1 MSDASAVISLSAAL
15 VAGAAGSV
23 HCVAMC
29 GGLAGALSLRTSHGN
44 WRRTT
49 RDCGLHHL
57 GRLSGY
63 AAAGAL
69 FGSLGVLLQSI
80 LNLPL
85 LIVAIRVAAALL
97 LVLVAVRILV
107 GWNTLAA
114 LERLGGRFWRLLQ
127 PLMRHAVG
135 ARSEAGNLLLGF
147 LWGWLP
153 CGLVYSMLL
162 FAALSGDSL
171 RGAAIMLAFGIG
183 TLPAMLGTSV
193 LASQAS
199 QLTRWRG
206 TRRAIGAL
214 LLVFGVWLGWAALA
228 STEHLGHV
236 HL

>member
-1 MSDASAVISLSAAL
+1 MSDASALISLSAAL

-29 GGLAGALSLRTSHGN
+29 GGLAGALSLRNSNGT
-44 WRRTT
+44 WRRTMQDST
-49 RDCGLHHL
+49 LHHV

-69 FGSLGVLLQSI
+69 FGSLGVVLQSV
-80 LNLPL
+80 LNHPL

-97 LVLVAVRILV
+97 LVLVAVRVLV
-107 GWNTLAA
+107 GWNTLAGI
-114 LERLGGRFWRLLQ
+114 ERLGGRFWRLIQ

-135 ARSEAGNLLLGF
+135 TRSGAGNLLLGF

-162 FAALSGDSL
+162 FAALSGNSL
-171 RGAAIMLAFGIG
+171 RGAAVMLAFGIG
-183 TLPAMLGTSV
+183 TLPAMLATSI
-193 LASQAS
+193 LAGRAP
-199 QLTRWRG
+199 QLTKWRG
-206 TRRAIGAL
+206 SRTMIGTA

-228 STEHLGHV
+228 STEHLGHA
-236 HL
+236 HW